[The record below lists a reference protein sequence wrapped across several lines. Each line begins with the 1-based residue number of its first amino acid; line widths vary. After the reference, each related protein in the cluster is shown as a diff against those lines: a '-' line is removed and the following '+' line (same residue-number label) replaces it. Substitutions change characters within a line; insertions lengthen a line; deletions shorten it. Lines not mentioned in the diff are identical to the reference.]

1 MATLRRRVSEDKTGK
16 LLLVHLQVFLIARSE
31 ALSRVR
37 TREPLAQAKTRGN
50 PARFKI

>member
-1 MATLRRRVSEDKTGK
+1 MATLRRRVSEDKTDK
-16 LLLVHLQVFLIARSE
+16 LLLVHLQVLPIARSE

-37 TREPLAQAKTRGN
+37 TREPQARAKTRGN